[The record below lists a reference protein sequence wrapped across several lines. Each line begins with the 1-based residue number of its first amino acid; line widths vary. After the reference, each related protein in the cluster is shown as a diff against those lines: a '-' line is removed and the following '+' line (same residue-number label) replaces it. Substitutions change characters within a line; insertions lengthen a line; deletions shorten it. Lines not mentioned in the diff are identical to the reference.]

1 MISNSAAA
9 PIASAVRALRDGE
22 LVAFPTETVYGLGA
36 DATNPAALRQVFA
49 LKGRPSHHP
58 LIVHLADASA
68 LPAWAHA
75 VPAAAARLAA
85 RFWPGPL
92 TLVLPRAE
100 HVLPLVTGGQDTV
113 ALRVPAHPLAQALL
127 RAFGGALAAPSANRF
142 GRLSP
147 TSAAHVRAEFGA
159 AVRIVLDGGECALG
173 LESTIVAC
181 MDDRVRVLRP
191 GLITRSQLQ
200 AVVGPALSG
209 PEPGAPRVPGALP
222 AHYAPLTPLALM
234 PAERLEAES
243 LRYAAAGR
251 AVGVLALGPARAA
264 SPWVHWIDAGLDP
277 GAYAHGLYGSLRRLD
292 ALGADC
298 LLVQELP
305 DEESWEAARDRLRR
319 AAAASVLPALALG
332 T

>member
-1 MISNSAAA
+1 MISNSTAA
-9 PIASAVRALRDGE
+9 PIDAAVQALRAGE

-36 DATNPAALRQVFA
+36 DAMNPAALRQVFT

-58 LIVHLADASA
+58 LIVHLADAA
-68 LPAWAHA
+68 ELPAWADA

-85 RFWPGPL
+85 QFWPGPL
-92 TLVLPRAE
+92 TLVLPRAGR
-100 HVLPLVTGGQDTV
+100 VLPLVTGGQDTV
-113 ALRVPAHPLAQALL
+113 AVRVPSHPLAQALL
-127 RAFGGALAAPSANRF
+127 QAFGGALAAPSANRF

-181 MDDRVRVLRP
+181 LDDRIRLLRP
-191 GLITRSQLQ
+191 GLITRSQLE
-200 AVVGPALSG
+200 AVVGSALTG

-222 AHYAPLTPLALM
+222 AHYAPLTPLALI
-234 PAERLEAES
+234 PAARLEAEA
-243 LRYAAAGR
+243 RRHAAAGR
-251 AVGVLALGPARAA
+251 AVGVLALGPAPAP
-264 SPWVHWIDAGLDP
+264 SPWIHWIEAGRDP
-277 GAYAHGLYGSLRRLD
+277 AAYAHGLYGSLRRLD

-298 LLVQELP
+298 LLVQEPP